1 MVGHLGRA
9 TDRRASGFRYGRR
22 TTTTAAR
29 EQSRRGPQLL
39 VIAAAVLWGTTGTA
53 RALGAED
60 ADPSSVGAVRL
71 ILGGA
76 VLVAVAARRG
86 WMRSNP
92 VRSWPRLP
100 TAGAALAMAA
110 YQPLFFGAVSRT
122 GVAVGTVVGIGSAPV
137 FAGLL
142 GLLRRGE
149 RPDRRWLVAT
159 SLAVTG
165 ASLLVGGGD
174 PTEVDAAGV
183 GLALGAGCTYAVY
196 VLCTKLLLDR
206 GLPSDGV
213 VAGVFGLAGVL
224 LIPVAVV
231 TGVGPLLDGQG
242 LLTAAWLGVV
252 TVAVAYLLFGRGLTG
267 VGVATA
273 GTLTL
278 AEPATA
284 ATLGLVV
291 LDERVTGAAL
301 VGLALVAAG
310 LVVLALRPRADRRG
324 RDRGPP
330 RAVDPGSPRSS

>member
-1 MVGHLGRA
+1 MLTSAH
-9 TDRRASGFRYGRR
+9 TSGRYGPGTN
-22 TTTTAAR
+22 TTGAR
-29 EQSRRGPQLL
+29 EQSRRGQQLL

-60 ADPSSVGAVRL
+60 ADPSSVGALRL

-76 VLVAVAARRG
+76 VLVTVAARRG
-86 WMRSNP
+86 WLRSNP

-142 GLLRRGE
+142 GALGRGE
-149 RPDRRWLVAT
+149 RPDRRWFIAT
-159 SLAVTG
+159 ALAVMG
-165 ASLLVGGGD
+165 ATLLVGRGD
-174 PTEVDAAGV
+174 PAEVDATGI
-183 GLALGAGCTYAVY
+183 GLAVGAGCSYAVY

-206 GLPSDGV
+206 GLPSDAV
-213 VAGVFGLAGVL
+213 VAGVFGLAGAL
-224 LIPVAVV
+224 LIPVAVA
-231 TGVGPLLDGQG
+231 TGIGPLVDGQG
-242 LLTAAWLGVV
+242 LLTVAWLGVV

-267 VGVATA
+267 VGVGAA

-284 ATLGLVV
+284 ATLGFVV

-301 VGLALVAAG
+301 AGLALVGAG
-310 LVVLALRPRADRRG
+310 LVTLTLRPRENRRAG
-324 RDRGPP
+324 DPRLDRG
-330 RAVDPGSPRSS
+330 VDPEPPRSS